1 MKNFAKFCTI
11 AVIITIKKQ
20 LFFMSD
26 TTLSQALSNANASKR
41 KILVTCALPYANGSI
56 HLGHLLEHIQ
66 TDIWVRFQRM
76 RGHEIYFVCADD
88 AHGTPIML
96 KAQELGITPEAMI
109 NGVREEHMADFSA
122 FHISFDNYHSTHCEE
137 NESLAGDIYNKLKAN
152 GHIKTRTI
160 SQLYDPEKGM
170 FLPDRF
176 IKGTCPKCKSED
188 ENGDSCDN
196 CGATYSPTEVINP
209 RSVISGATPILKDSE
224 HYFFDLPAFEGM
236 LKEWIH
242 SGALQEEMAN
252 KLSEWFEQGL
262 KQWDISRD
270 APYFGFEIPNAPGKF
285 FYVWLDAPI
294 GYMGSFKNL
303 CSKNTTIDFDSFWNE
318 NSDAELY
325 HFIGKD
331 IIYFHS
337 LFWPAVL
344 EGSGY
349 RKPTSVFAHGF
360 VTVNGAKMSKSKGT
374 FIKGRTYLE
383 HLNPEYLRY
392 YYAAKLTSRID
403 DLDLNLEDFAQRVN
417 ADLVGKV
424 VNIASR
430 CASFITKRFD
440 GMLSNNIDNQ
450 VLANEVMAAG
460 DSIAAYYEARDF
472 GRAMREIMSLADKVN
487 EYIAIK
493 EPWQLVKDGA
503 KQQEVQDICSLGIN
517 MFRLLMIYLKP
528 VLPVLAESTETFLN
542 NTLLWNGHKSLLTN
556 HKINKFKALLQRV
569 DMDKVNAMTDASK
582 DNLTS
587 KPQVANKKIA
597 KKAKAEKIVDNS
609 AALAD
614 PLAVDPITDEISFD
628 DFAKIDLRIV
638 KIINA
643 EHVEK
648 ANKLLQLTLALN
660 ESGTETRQVFAGIKS
675 AYQPED
681 LIGKYTVM
689 VANLAP
695 RKMRFGLSEGM
706 VLAAGPGDKDLWII
720 SPEDGAVAGMRV
732 K

>member
-1 MKNFAKFCTI
+1 MSSSESSSTAKN
-11 AVIITIKKQ
+11 
-20 LFFMSD
+20 
-26 TTLSQALSNANASKR
+26 KR

-76 RGHEIYFVCADD
+76 RGHETYFVCADD

-96 KAQELGITPEAMI
+96 KAHELGVTPEEMI
-109 NGVREEHMADFSA
+109 NGVREEHMSDFAD
-122 FHISFDNYHSTHCEE
+122 FHISFDNYHSTHSPE
-137 NESLAGDIYNKLKAN
+137 NEAFAHEIYNRLHAK
-152 GHIKTRTI
+152 GHIKTRVI

-176 IKGTCPKCKSED
+176 VKGTCPKCQATD
-188 ENGDSCDN
+188 QNGDSCDE
-196 CGATYSPTEVINP
+196 CGATYSPTEVLNP
-209 RSVISGATPILKDSE
+209 RSVVSGATPVLKDSE
-224 HYFFDLPAFEGM
+224 HYFFDLPAFSEM
-236 LKEWIH
+236 LQDWTR
-242 SGALQEEMAN
+242 SGALQDEMAN
-252 KLSEWFEQGL
+252 KLAEWFESGL
-262 KQWDISRD
+262 QQWDISRD
-270 APYFGFEIPNAPGKF
+270 APYFGFEIPNAPGKY

-303 CSKNTTIDFDSFWNE
+303 CDKTGIDFDAFWALDSE
-318 NSDAELY
+318 AELY

-337 LFWPAVL
+337 LFWPAML
-344 EGSGY
+344 EGAGF
-349 RKPTSVFAHGF
+349 RKPTAVHAHGF

-374 FIKGRTYLE
+374 FIKGRTYLD

-392 YYAAKLTSRID
+392 YYAAKLTHKID

-417 ADLVGKV
+417 SDLVGKV

-440 GMLSNNIDNQ
+440 GMLSENIDNPA
-450 VLANEVMAAG
+450 LAEEVMAAG
-460 DSIAAYYEARDF
+460 DSIAAHYEARDF
-472 GRAMREIMSLADKVN
+472 ARGMREIMALADKVN
-487 EYIAIK
+487 EYIAVK
-493 EPWQLVKDGA
+493 EPWQLVKDET

-517 MFRLLMIYLKP
+517 MFRTLMIYLKP
-528 VLPVLAESTETFLN
+528 VLPVLADSTATFLN
-542 NTLLWNGHKSLLTN
+542 DELTWEGHKKLLTS

-582 DNLTS
+582 DNLLVKDDAE
-587 KPQVANKKIA
+587 KPV
-597 KKAKAEKIVDNS
+597 KKAKKEKIVDNS
-609 AALAD
+609 AALND
-614 PLAVDPITDEISFD
+614 PLGCDPISEEIQFD

-648 ANKLLQLTLALN
+648 ADKLLRLTLALDSK
-660 ESGTETRQVFAGIKS
+660 EEGGETRQVFAGIKS

-681 LIGKYTVM
+681 LIGKHTVM

-695 RKMRFGLSEGM
+695 RKMRFGMSEGM
-706 VLAAGPGDKDLWII
+706 VLAAGPGDKDLWILN
-720 SPEDGAVAGMRV
+720 PDDGAQPGMRV

>member
-1 MKNFAKFCTI
+1 MSLTKSSSPAKN
-11 AVIITIKKQ
+11 
-20 LFFMSD
+20 
-26 TTLSQALSNANASKR
+26 KR

-76 RGHEIYFVCADD
+76 RGHETYFVCADD

-96 KAQELGITPEAMI
+96 KAQELGVTPEEMI
-109 NGVREEHMADFSA
+109 NGVREEHMADFA
-122 FHISFDNYHSTHCEE
+122 DFHISFDNYHSTHSTE
-137 NESLAGDIYNKLKAN
+137 NEAFAHEIYNRLHAK
-152 GHIKTRTI
+152 GHIKTKVI

-176 IKGTCPKCKSED
+176 VKGTCPKCKAED
-188 ENGDSCDN
+188 QNGDSCDE
-196 CGATYSPTEVINP
+196 CGATYSTTEVLNP
-209 RSVISGATPILKDSE
+209 RSVVSGATPVFKDSE
-224 HYFFDLPAFEGM
+224 HYFFDLPAFGDM
-236 LKEWIH
+236 LQEWTR
-242 SGALQEEMAN
+242 SGALQDEMAN
-252 KLSEWFEQGL
+252 KLAEWFESGL
-262 KQWDISRD
+262 QQWDISRD
-270 APYFGFEIPNAPGKF
+270 EPYFGFEIPNAPGKY

-303 CSKNTTIDFDSFWNE
+303 CDKQGINFDEFWQLDSE
-318 NSDAELY
+318 AELY

-337 LFWPAVL
+337 LFWPAML
-344 EGSGY
+344 EGAGF
-349 RKPTSVFAHGF
+349 RKPTAVHAHGF

-374 FIKGRTYLE
+374 FIKGRTYLD

-392 YYAAKLTSRID
+392 YYAAKLTHKID

-417 ADLVGKV
+417 SDLVGKV

-440 GMLSNNIDNQ
+440 GMLSTNIDDQ
-450 VLANEVMAAG
+450 VLADEVMAAG
-460 DSIAAYYEARDF
+460 DSIAAHYEARDF
-472 GRAMREIMSLADKVN
+472 ARGMREIMALADKVN
-487 EYIAIK
+487 EYIAVK
-493 EPWQLVKDGA
+493 EPWQLVKDET

-517 MFRLLMIYLKP
+517 MFRTLMIYLKP
-528 VLPVLAESTETFLN
+528 VLPVLADSTAAFLN
-542 NTLLWNGHKSLLTN
+542 DELIWDGHKTLLTN

-582 DNLTS
+582 DNLLTKDEAE
-587 KPQVANKKIA
+587 KPAKNK
-597 KKAKAEKIVDNS
+597 KKAKKEKVVDNT
-609 AALAD
+609 AALND
-614 PLAVDPITDEISFD
+614 PLGCDPISEEIQFD

-648 ANKLLQLTLALN
+648 ADKLIRLTLALDSK
-660 ESGTETRQVFAGIKS
+660 EEGGETRQVFAGIKS
-675 AYQPED
+675 AYNPED
-681 LIGKYTVM
+681 LIGKHTVM

-695 RKMRFGLSEGM
+695 RKMRFGMSEGM
-706 VLAAGPGDKDLWII
+706 VLAAGPGSKDLWILN
-720 SPEDGAVAGMRV
+720 PEDGAKPGMRV